1 VRLPAELTS
10 QHPVAT
16 KAAGTAFVMTWLPSI
31 TMMLLTTLSYIDR
44 NTLAILAPTIL
55 RDTGLSNE
63 QYGFVISGF
72 SIAYMFGNPLWG
84 RIVDRVGVR
93 ASMAGAVLLWTLA
106 SVSHALSGGV
116 RGFLVARI
124 VLGLGEAATY
134 PGGVRVAAQTLP
146 AAKRMRGVALAY
158 SGGSLGALITPI
170 LVVPLAVAWGW
181 RGAFWA
187 TGVLGLLWLGLWA
200 QVSRR
205 RDVRRQEAAA
215 AIRGKLRWNDRRV
228 WAFMF
233 LMALGASPLGFVL
246 YQSSLYLNSVLHK
259 SQLEIG
265 YVLWIPPLCWEAGFF
280 FWGWMTDRF
289 AQTST
294 WRTRFRWLFF
304 AQVLLIL
311 PLAAI
316 PYVHSFAMTIGM
328 LCLTMFVVPG
338 PTVGAIAYAI
348 KNFSTTYSGLIA
360 GLCSG
365 AWSAV
370 LALELPVIGRLFD
383 MQSYGWAFALA
394 TLLPII
400 GYAIWR
406 VLDAGPTG
414 PHFTVG
420 ASCT

>member
-1 VRLPAELTS
+1 MPAEVTS
-10 QHPVAT
+10 RHPVDTRTLVA
-16 KAAGTAFVMTWLPSI
+16 AFVLTWLPAV

-55 RDTGLSNE
+55 RDTGLSNV
-63 QYGFVISGF
+63 QYGFIISGF
-72 SIAYMFGNPLWG
+72 SIAYMLANPLWG
-84 RIVDRVGVR
+84 RVVDRLGVR
-93 ASMAGAVLLWTLA
+93 ASMAGAVFLWTLA

-116 RGFLVARI
+116 RGFLAARI

-146 AAKRMRGVALAY
+146 SAKRMRGVALAY

-181 RGAFWA
+181 RGAFLA

-205 RDVRRQEAAA
+205 RDIGRQEPVPVPETKL
-215 AIRGKLRWNDRRV
+215 KLRWNERRV
-228 WAFMF
+228 WGFVV
-233 LMALGASPLGFVL
+233 LMAFGTSPLGFVL
-246 YQSSLYLNSVLHK
+246 YQSSLYLSSALHK

-265 YVLWIPPLCWEAGFF
+265 YVIWIPPLCWEMGFF

-289 AQTST
+289 AQSSA

-304 AQVLLIL
+304 AQSLLIL

-316 PYVHSFAMTIGM
+316 PYVHSFATTIGV
-328 LCLTMFVVPG
+328 LCLTMFVVSG
-338 PTVGAIAYAI
+338 PTVGAIAYAV
-348 KNFSTTYSGLIA
+348 KHYSTAHSGLIA

-370 LALELPVIGRLFD
+370 LAFELPVIGRLFD
-383 MQSYGWAFALA
+383 LQAYGWAFALA
-394 TLLPII
+394 ALLAVL
-400 GYAIWR
+400 GYTIWR
-406 VLDAGPTG
+406 VLDAGGLPVHTST
-414 PHFTVG
+414 P
-420 ASCT
+420 A